1 MQIEIN
7 RGSIYSAPYSL
18 LGFKVQVDGYDDKSL
33 TLGLKF
39 TNPLSVSKGDKND
52 MMIVRFVEPD
62 LFVNEQGYTLQ
73 QPDSEDI
80 VIDLPRQFPDSEALV
95 QISETG
101 QTFQV
106 VTNAAIGANLFL
118 TIFLSVS
125 LKAMWNLLNVY
136 QVTVF
141 VALLLEH
148 SPNAQIII
156 ISLDE
161 AITLKNFYNKLQ
173 EAILPE
179 EMVNLFL
186 SEHQENQDER
196 RKSIILESFYVG
208 MGIFGVIFLLL
219 LTLMLIYRVIKCF

>member
-1 MQIEIN
+1 
-7 RGSIYSAPYSL
+7 
-18 LGFKVQVDGYDDKSL
+18 
-33 TLGLKF
+33 
-39 TNPLSVSKGDKND
+39 
-52 MMIVRFVEPD
+52 
-62 LFVNEQGYTLQ
+62 
-73 QPDSEDI
+73 
-80 VIDLPRQFPDSEALV
+80 
-95 QISETG
+95 
-101 QTFQV
+101 
-106 VTNAAIGANLFL
+106 
-118 TIFLSVS
+118 
-125 LKAMWNLLNVY
+125 MWNLLNVY

-141 VALLLEH
+141 VALLLEYP
-148 SPNAQIII
+148 PNAQIII

-179 EMVNLFL
+179 VMVTLFL